1 MLEHPKMRESILV
14 APRIPN
20 CSRHLRLALL
30 SQKTRRAYCEQRVS
44 QKTRAYFEQRV
55 DLKKYT
61 HVRTYT
67 KIKRKAAVWRALR
80 GGPCPRLCA
89 AAAPGCAPRPL
100 HYYSHSRG
108 APTRA
113 LVGGRP
119 IASPRN
125 VLGHGQRLSRLA
137 AAAGP
142 PLHRLTL
149 NSTHRT
155 QSQNTAPDATHGHGL
170 LRLGHR
176 HLA

>member
-1 MLEHPKMRESILV
+1 MLEHPKIRESILV

-20 CSRHLRLALL
+20 CSRHPRLALL

-55 DLKKYT
+55 WISRNT
-61 HVRTYT
+61 RTY
-67 KIKRKAAVWRALR
+67 KKKMKARCGER
-80 GGPCPRLCA
+80 CA
-89 AAAPGCAPRPL
+89 AGRAPGYAPRPL

>member
-1 MLEHPKMRESILV
+1 MRESILV

-20 CSRHLRLALL
+20 CSRVAASPLALL

-55 DLKKYT
+55 SHAKMKELRSRWHWHNTSTRTFQKK
-61 HVRTYT
+61 T
-67 KIKRKAAVWRALR
+67 KGR
-80 GGPCPRLCA
+80 GVASA
-89 AAAPGCAPRPL
+89 AAGRAPGCAPRPL

-176 HLA
+176 HPA

>member
-55 DLKKYT
+55 DLNT
-61 HVRTYT
+61 QEIHAR
-67 KIKRKAAVWRALR
+67 IKRKRN
-80 GGPCPRLCA
+80 PRCGERCA
-89 AAAPGCAPRPL
+89 AGRAPGCAPRPL

-113 LVGGRP
+113 LVDGRP

>member
-55 DLKKYT
+55 DLNT
-61 HVRTYT
+61 QEIHAR
-67 KIKRKAAVWRALR
+67 IKRKRNARCGER
-80 GGPCPRLCA
+80 CA
-89 AAAPGCAPRPL
+89 AGRAPGCAPRPL

-113 LVGGRP
+113 LVDGRP

>member
-55 DLKKYT
+55 WISRLKKIEI
-61 HVRTYT
+61 HAR
-67 KIKRKAAVWRALR
+67 IKRKREACGER
-80 GGPCPRLCA
+80 CA
-89 AAAPGCAPRPL
+89 AGRAPGCAPRPL

>member
-20 CSRHLRLALL
+20 CSRHPRLALL

-61 HVRTYT
+61 HVIKT
-67 KIKRKAAVWRALR
+67 KNKTKTRCGER
-80 GGPCPRLCA
+80 CA
-89 AAAPGCAPRPL
+89 AGRAPGYAPRPL

>member
-1 MLEHPKMRESILV
+1 MRESILV

-20 CSRHLRLALL
+20 CSRHPRLALL

-44 QKTRAYFEQRV
+44 QKTRAYFELFVHTVTNTEQRV
-55 DLKKYT
+55 WISTDNTHKKYT
-61 HVRTYT
+61 RTDKKKT
-67 KIKRKAAVWRALR
+67 RDRCGER
-80 GGPCPRLCA
+80 CA
-89 AAAPGCAPRPL
+89 AGRAPGCAPRPL

-170 LRLGHR
+170 LRLNHR

>member
-61 HVRTYT
+61 RTCKKKT
-67 KIKRKAAVWRALR
+67 KGSVWRALR

-89 AAAPGCAPRPL
+89 AAAALLLLAQPRRAHPSTRGWAP
-100 HYYSHSRG
+100 YSLSAQRAG
-108 APTRA
+108 ARTAA
-113 LVGGRP
+113 LTSGSG
-119 IASPRN
+119 S
-125 VLGHGQRLSRLA
+125 
-137 AAAGP
+137 P

>member
-44 QKTRAYFEQRV
+44 QKTRACFEQRV
-55 DLKKYT
+55 SQQLKKYT
-61 HVRTYT
+61 HVTKENNTCRGVASAARRAVPPAVRRGRCTTTRTP
-67 KIKRKAAVWRALR
+67 AA
-80 GGPCPRLCA
+80 
-89 AAAPGCAPRPL
+89 RPPE
-100 HYYSHSRG
+100 HSCV
-108 APTRA
+108 
-113 LVGGRP
+113 VGGRP

-170 LRLGHR
+170 LRLNHR